1 MSKKTLSN
9 YIHTIMSPKH
19 HRQHYLKWSLD
30 GTNDWSIR
38 YFWVFDA
45 RPQYQRKWVLKSH
58 KLKHYIELT
67 KGQALEYILV
77 MAKNKAPEEHQ
88 CVLNGNKYERLITQH
103 R

>member
-1 MSKKTLSN
+1 
-9 YIHTIMSPKH
+9 MSPKH
-19 HRQHYLKWSLD
+19 HRQHYLKWALD
-30 GTNDWSIR
+30 DTNDWSIR

-45 RPQYQRKWVLKSH
+45 RPEYQRKWVLKSH

-67 KGQALEYILV
+67 RGQALEYILV
-77 MAKNKAPEEHQ
+77 IAKNKAPEEHQ